1 MLDTFGVGEG
11 VKQIMTG
18 AIVILVIVL
27 ASFRKK
33 AHD

>member
-18 AIVILVIVL
+18 VIVILVIVA
-27 ASFRKK
+27 ASFRKTRVQ
-33 AHD
+33 